1 MTNSKYSVDEIIR
14 TIIYVL
20 KTGIS
25 FRNIA
30 SKIKWRTVYF
40 HFNRFIK
47 ANIFERLFKRIRKK
61 YTKNKKL
68 KIIMIDSSFIA
79 NKYKSFGRVHKSKI
93 CYGINKIKR
102 NKYYSNKN
110 GNKVSIITDKYGL
123 PLSVLINKGT
133 IHDIS
138 FVKKHIKDLHI
149 KSSYN
154 KILLADKGYYSK
166 QLRDDILQS
175 KITLCVPPKKGLKN
189 SLFFDKAIYKNRI
202 FVEHCFQK
210 IKTFRRCSFR
220 YDKKFSSFKQN
231 IFLTCSLILINKL

>member
-25 FRNIA
+25 FRNIV

-79 NKYKSFGRVHKSKI
+79 NK
-93 CYGINKIKR
+93 YGINKIKR

-166 QLRDDILQS
+166 QLSDDILQS
-175 KITLCVPPKKGLKN
+175 KITLCVPPKKGFKN